1 MVEKEGKAHVH
12 YNTQNTKI
20 HRRTSLLLRND
31 MFSVESTAKLLQL
44 IFSFTL
50 NPQKPRVAVAG
61 NTTKKVATTV
71 TKRTTKTMKNQLK
84 SKIGAEKMSK

>member
-44 IFSFTL
+44 ISL
-50 NPQKPRVAVAG
+50 SHLILKNP
-61 NTTKKVATTV
+61 
-71 TKRTTKTMKNQLK
+71 
-84 SKIGAEKMSK
+84 E